1 MADPFEIVQLG
12 PNMYFLGGEL
22 DMVTAPR
29 VEAATEAS
37 VRAGGPLLLDLSAVS
52 FVDSTGIRVFL
63 TLARTLGDK
72 GCVLLHAPQERVR
85 RVLEL
90 VRITDVANVHL
101 ESCKLVAYP
110 EKILDWSPAPDLA
123 ERFDA
128 LRSYEREA
136 TPT

>member
-29 VEAATEAS
+29 IEKATEVS

-63 TLARTLGDK
+63 TLARKLGDK

-90 VRITDVANVHL
+90 VRITDVANIHL
-101 ESCKLVAYP
+101 ESCHVVAYP
-110 EKILDWSPAPDLA
+110 AEIVDWTPAPDLA
-123 ERFDA
+123 DRFDA

-136 TPT
+136 TQT